1 VQRLF
6 LMTSAVLKITEI
18 GGKEWDFELSSD
30 AEFTI
35 GRSRDNDIVLNDQR
49 ASRHHAYIKHDG
61 ENFVIIDG
69 HLEDGVIRPSVNKV
83 FVNGLAH
90 LQKPL
95 AEGDRVTIGG
105 SELQFKN
112 VAEEEKEKAPPAE
125 IRYDDRPL
133 GHTQLMKSANEIISH
148 RQLTEIT
155 GEQEAQDELKEL
167 RRKAEILELL
177 YEMTKTL
184 GSVFDVKE
192 IFTKAT
198 DLIFRVTPADR
209 VVALLADETPD
220 GKILDYSLYPVA
232 VSSRTKQLENAT
244 GRMTVSRTI
253 TQKAIKEKVALL
265 SQDAKSD
272 AQFSGSESIVS
283 QGVRST
289 ICAPLLTESNVH
301 GVFYADRLDPF
312 ARFSRDDLELIT
324 AVAAQTAV
332 AVETIKAHKR
342 LAHEEVARA
351 NYSRFLPEY
360 VVKQILENPDSLGLG
375 GVNQKV
381 TVLFADIRGFTTI
394 SENEKPERIVQLLN
408 LYFTEMTDIIFE
420 HGGTLDKYIGDGL
433 LALFGAPH
441 ETPDD
446 AKNALNAAVAMQRR
460 LKEINQKLLVEGFK
474 EIGVGIGLHTG
485 EATVGYIGSDK
496 RSEYTAIGDT
506 VNLAARL
513 EAHAKAGKIIISE
526 ATAAEA
532 KSEYS
537 LTPGEPVQVK
547 NRLQPVTLFEVEW
560 T

>member
-1 VQRLF
+1 
-6 LMTSAVLKITEI
+6 MASAVLKIKEV

-35 GRSRDNDIVLNDQR
+35 GRSRDNHVVLNDQR
-49 ASRHHAYIKHDG
+49 ASRYHAHIKHDG
-61 ENFVIIDG
+61 ANFVLLDG
-69 HLEDGVIRPSVNKV
+69 HLENGVIRPSVNKV
-83 FVNGLAH
+83 FINGLAH

-95 AEGDRVTIGG
+95 ADGDKITIGG
-105 SELQFKN
+105 SELVFSVLSEYQ
-112 VAEEEKEKAPPAE
+112 EPPVSQTE

-133 GHTQLMKSANEIISH
+133 GHTQLLKSANEIISH
-148 RQLTEIT
+148 RKITEAKSD
-155 GEQEAQDELKEL
+155 EASSDELKEL

-184 GSVFDVKE
+184 GSVFDIKE

-209 VVALLADETPD
+209 VVALLAEETAD
-220 GKILDYSLYPVA
+220 GKLIEYELYPVA
-232 VSSRTKQLENAT
+232 VSSRTKALENAT

-253 TQKAIKEKVALL
+253 TQKAVKEKVALL
-265 SQDAKSD
+265 SQDAASD
-272 AQFSGSESIVS
+272 KQFSGSESIVS

-301 GVFYADRLDPF
+301 GVVYADRLDPF
-312 ARFSRDDLELIT
+312 ASFSEGDLELIT

-332 AVETIKAHKR
+332 ALETIKAHKR

-375 GVNQKV
+375 GVNQKI
-381 TVLFADIRGFTTI
+381 TALFADIRGFTGI
-394 SENEKPERIVQLLN
+394 SEHEKPERIVQLLN

-420 HGGTLDKYIGDGL
+420 HGGTFDKYIGDGL

-441 ETPDD
+441 TTPDD
-446 AKNALNAAVAMQRR
+446 AKNALNTAVAMQRR
-460 LKEINQKLLVEGFK
+460 LKEINQKLLAEGFR
-474 EIGVGIGLHTG
+474 EIGIGIGLHTG
-485 EATVGYIGSDK
+485 VATVGYIGSDK

-506 VNLAARL
+506 VNLASRL
-513 EAHAKAGKIIISE
+513 EALAKSGKIIISE
-526 ATAAEA
+526 STATEA
-532 KSEYS
+532 GGLYP
-537 LTPGEPVQVK
+537 LTPQEPVLVK
-547 NRLQPVTLFEVEW
+547 NRLQPVILFEVEW

>member
-1 VQRLF
+1 
-6 LMTSAVLKITEI
+6 MASAVLKIKEI
-18 GGKEWDFELSSD
+18 GGNEWEFDLSSGAD
-30 AEFTI
+30 VTI
-35 GRSRDNDIVLNDQR
+35 GRSRDNNVVLNDQR
-49 ASRHHAYIKHDG
+49 ASRHHAFIKHDG
-61 ENFVIIDG
+61 SDFVIIDG
-69 HLEDGVIRPSVNKV
+69 HLDGGIIRPSVNKV
-83 FVNGLAH
+83 FINGIAH
-90 LQKPL
+90 LQKVL
-95 AEGDRVTIGG
+95 EEGDRITIGG
-105 SELQFKN
+105 SELAFALKT
-112 VAEEEKEKAPPAE
+112 EEKKIEKPPTE
-125 IRYDDRPL
+125 IRYDDKPL
-133 GHTQLMKSANEIISH
+133 GHTQLLKSANEIIS
-148 RQLTEIT
+148 RKKITEVT
-155 GEQEAQDELKEL
+155 GDASTDEIKEL
-167 RRKAEILELL
+167 RRKAEILDLL

-184 GSVFDVKE
+184 GSVFDIKE

-220 GKILDYSLYPVA
+220 GKILEYSLQPVA
-232 VSSRTKQLENAT
+232 VTSRTKHLENAT

-253 TQKAIKEKVALL
+253 TQKAIKERVALL

-283 QGVRST
+283 QGVHST
-289 ICAPLLTESNVH
+289 ICAPLLTESSVH
-301 GVFYADRLDPF
+301 GVVYADRLDPF
-312 ARFSRDDLELIT
+312 ASFSADDLELIT

-342 LAHEEVARA
+342 LAEEEVARA

-360 VVKQILENPDSLGLG
+360 VVKQILENPESLGLG
-375 GVNQKV
+375 GVNQTI
-381 TVLFADIRGFTTI
+381 TVLFADIRGFTSI

-441 ETPDD
+441 TTPDD
-446 AKNALNAAVAMQRR
+446 AKNALNTAVAMQRR
-460 LKEINQKLLVEGFK
+460 LKEINQKLLVEGFP

-513 EAHAKAGKIIISE
+513 EAQAKAGKIIISE
-526 ATAAEA
+526 ATAAQAEDLYPLI
-532 KSEYS
+532 SR
-537 LTPGEPVQVK
+537 EPVQVK
-547 NRLQPVTLFEVEW
+547 NRLQPVILFEVEW

>member
-1 VQRLF
+1 
-6 LMTSAVLKITEI
+6 MASAVLKIKEI
-18 GGKEWDFELSSD
+18 GGNEWDFDLSSD
-30 AEFTI
+30 TQVTI
-35 GRSRDNDIVLNDQR
+35 GRSRDNNVVLNDQR
-49 ASRHHAYIKHDG
+49 ASRHHAFIKYDG
-61 ENFVIIDG
+61 AAFVIIDG

-83 FVNGLAH
+83 FINGIAH
-90 LQKPL
+90 LQKTL
-95 AEGDRVTIGG
+95 DEGDRITIGG
-105 SELQFKN
+105 SELQFYPKT
-112 VAEEEKEKAPPAE
+112 EEEKPQPSQTE

-133 GHTQLMKSANEIISH
+133 GHTQLMKSANEIIS
-148 RQLTEIT
+148 RRKITEVT
-155 GEQEAQDELKEL
+155 GTASKDEIKEL
-167 RRKAEILELL
+167 RRKAEVLDLL

-184 GSVFDVKE
+184 GSVFDIKE

-220 GKILDYSLYPVA
+220 GNILEYSLQPVA
-232 VSSRTKQLENAT
+232 VSSRTKHLENAT

-253 TQKAIKEKVALL
+253 TQKAIKERVALL

-283 QGVRST
+283 QGVHST
-289 ICAPLLTESNVH
+289 ICAPLLTETSVH
-301 GVFYADRLDPF
+301 GVVYADRLDPF
-312 ARFSRDDLELIT
+312 ASFSADDLELIT

-360 VVKQILENPDSLGLG
+360 VVKQILENPESLGLG
-375 GVNQKV
+375 GVNQTI
-381 TVLFADIRGFTTI
+381 TVLFADIRGFTSI

-441 ETPDD
+441 VTPDD
-446 AKNALNAAVAMQRR
+446 AKNALKTAVAMQRR
-460 LKEINQKLLVEGFK
+460 LKEINQKLLVEGFA

-513 EAHAKAGKIIISE
+513 EAQAEAGKIIISE
-526 ATAAEA
+526 ATAAQAEGLYPLI
-532 KSEYS
+532 SR
-537 LTPGEPVQVK
+537 EPVQVK
-547 NRLQPVTLFEVEW
+547 NRLQPVILFEVEW

>member
-1 VQRLF
+1 
-6 LMTSAVLKITEI
+6 MASAVLKIKEI
-18 GGKEWDFELSSD
+18 GGNEWDFDLASGAD
-30 AEFTI
+30 VTI
-35 GRSRDNDIVLNDQR
+35 GRSRDNSVVLNDQR
-49 ASRHHAYIKHDG
+49 ASRYHAFIKHDG
-61 ENFVIIDG
+61 SGFVIIDG

-83 FVNGLAH
+83 FINGIAH
-90 LQKPL
+90 LQKSL
-95 AEGDRVTIGG
+95 AEGDRITIGG
-105 SELQFKN
+105 SELQFFAR
-112 VAEEEKEKAPPAE
+112 AEEEKTEPPPAE

-133 GHTQLMKSANEIISH
+133 GHTQMLKSANEIIS
-148 RQLTEIT
+148 RRKITEV
-155 GEQEAQDELKEL
+155 GGDASRDEIKEL
-167 RRKAEILELL
+167 RRKAEILDLL

-184 GSVFDVKE
+184 GSVFDIKE

-220 GKILDYSLYPVA
+220 GKILEYSLQPVA
-232 VSSRTKQLENAT
+232 VSSRTKHLENAT

-253 TQKAIKEKVALL
+253 TQKAIREKVALL

-283 QGVRST
+283 QGVHST

-301 GVFYADRLDPF
+301 GVVYADRLDPF
-312 ARFSRDDLELIT
+312 ASFSADDLELIT

-360 VVKQILENPDSLGLG
+360 VVKQILENPESLGLG
-375 GVNQKV
+375 GVNQEI
-381 TVLFADIRGFTTI
+381 TVLFADIRGFTGI

-441 ETPDD
+441 VTPDD

-460 LKEINQKLLVEGFK
+460 LKEINQKLLVEGFA

-513 EAHAKAGKIIISE
+513 EAQAEAGKIVISE
-526 ATAAEA
+526 ATATQAEGLYRLISREA
-532 KSEYS
+532 
-537 LTPGEPVQVK
+537 VQVK
-547 NRLQPVTLFEVEW
+547 NRLQPVSLFEVEW